1 MGGSREEKKKAGK
14 RSPLLAGTESVR
26 AWVGRVAER
35 AKQAPGMSSVGVRM
49 GGKWRRG
56 RREGG
61 RRGMNPKC
69 QSSSL
74 CVGVGVEGEH
84 VHACTYFL

>member
-1 MGGSREEKKKAGK
+1 MGEEESGE

-49 GGKWRRG
+49 GA
-56 RREGG
+56 EGG
-61 RRGMNPKC
+61 W
-69 QSSSL
+69 
-74 CVGVGVEGEH
+74 GVEP
-84 VHACTYFL
+84 

>member
-1 MGGSREEKKKAGK
+1 MLVPLHLKHKSPAGASACQPVIHSPFGVGGSREEKKKAGK

-49 GGKWRRG
+49 GGEEWD
-56 RREGG
+56 
-61 RRGMNPKC
+61 
-69 QSSSL
+69 
-74 CVGVGVEGEH
+74 EGEG
-84 VHACTYFL
+84 